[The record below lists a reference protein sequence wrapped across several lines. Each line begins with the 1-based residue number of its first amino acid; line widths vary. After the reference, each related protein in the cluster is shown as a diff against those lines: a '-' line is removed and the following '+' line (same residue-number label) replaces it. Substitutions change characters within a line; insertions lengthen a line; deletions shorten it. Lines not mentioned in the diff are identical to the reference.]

1 MLSRRIL
8 PNPPDGPI
16 FSGGGFNMSIP
27 RANIISP
34 FTENNQDMDV
44 SSVHYTARYEES
56 DGRKSVAYEEY
67 ASQAKVINKSLR
79 SSRKSTP
86 KKPKSGETDMMELIG
101 NLEKKDNDNG
111 AVKIIEK
118 GDLHMQVVEKPL
130 EEIKEQKEPESSVPE
145 LHIEKDSAPLLNS
158 TQEPNQQNTVVHQEI
173 ENFQNEEQVVADTK
187 ELPKLVDQTELP
199 PLPIQKEQESQSRPQ
214 SSTRDEI

>member
-1 MLSRRIL
+1 
-8 PNPPDGPI
+8 
-16 FSGGGFNMSIP
+16 MSIP

-56 DGRKSVAYEEY
+56 DGRKSVAYEEN
-67 ASQAKVINKSLR
+67 ASQAKVIKSLR
-79 SSRKSTP
+79 SSHKSTP
-86 KKPKSGETDMMELIG
+86 KKPKSGETDMMELID
-101 NLEKKDNDNG
+101 NLENKDNDNG
-111 AVKIIEK
+111 AVKTIE
-118 GDLHMQVVEKPL
+118 MQVVEKHL

-145 LHIEKDSAPLLNS
+145 LHIEKDSAPLLDS
-158 TQEPNQQNTVVHQEI
+158 AQEPNQQNSVVHQVI

-199 PLPIQKEQESQSRPQ
+199 PLPILKEQESQSRPQ